1 MVYNLHITT
10 DEAGALLELSDSLAD
25 QLEGVVEAFNR
36 TIHPAGGYRIYET
49 IHLDADGFVLEGIP
63 FHTGRKIAHA
73 LRGSS
78 SLAVVSITL
87 GEDISRLIEQY
98 NKEFDFI
105 TAYWL
110 DKLSNWALEQ
120 LMRLLKQE
128 LQDEVAKDHLKITS
142 HWGPGYCGWDLKE
155 QENCCLCPVLTSGEL
170 PCPLPC

>member
-63 FHTGRKIAHA
+63 FHTGHKIAHA
-73 LRGSS
+73 LRGAS

-120 LMRLLKQE
+120 LMRLLKLIKKAVVE
-128 LQDEVAKDHLKITS
+128 TA
-142 HWGPGYCGWDLKE
+142 G
-155 QENCCLCPVLTSGEL
+155 CLIALIVL
-170 PCPLPC
+170 